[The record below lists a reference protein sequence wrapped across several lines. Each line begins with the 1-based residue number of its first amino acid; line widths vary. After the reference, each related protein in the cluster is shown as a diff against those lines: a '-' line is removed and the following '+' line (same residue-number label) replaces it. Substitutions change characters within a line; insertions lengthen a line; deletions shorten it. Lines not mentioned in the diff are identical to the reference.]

1 MNLNNLNLNDFL
13 YCRYN
18 VPVNGDTFVNLRID
32 IVDDVWRSLT
42 SLHDDDTKEFFNPEK
57 TT

>member
-13 YCRYN
+13 YCRYD
-18 VPVNGDTFVNLRID
+18 VPVVNLRID
-32 IVDDVWRSLT
+32 MVDDVWRSL
-42 SLHDDDTKEFFNPEK
+42 LWFYDDDTKEFFNPEK

>member
-13 YCRYN
+13 YCRYD
-18 VPVNGDTFVNLRID
+18 VPVNGDIIVNLRID
-32 IVDDVWRSLT
+32 MVDDVWRSL
-42 SLHDDDTKEFFNPEK
+42 LWFYDDDTKEFFNPEK